1 MASSVVL
8 RRHISDITK
17 CSICLDVFDTPTSL
31 PCLHTF
37 CLRCLQRIFAV
48 DQPGDVVNCP
58 ICRREFQLPAAGLAA
73 LPRNF
78 TIDGLVEM
86 YTVTRPA
93 SSPGSLHKVL
103 TATVSN
109 KSFSFLTDDETKN
122 DPDMLNKNENGV
134 PTAEATTGDTTGSRS
149 LSTTANE
156 NDQQSLT
163 EVFTTWTIICD
174 MHTDAEFC
182 FDCREDVCM
191 TCCGDTHH
199 HHRRRRLTDVRA
211 ECHRRVA
218 DELARVTDAL
228 NATHLSLL
236 NVDQRRFHILEQLHR
251 QEGFVRKEC
260 CSWDDSDVEERLR
273 ALSAEKDDALRQLA
287 ARRELLHL
295 DQMSLETFLKEG
307 PQKLMTA
314 TDTAGLLR
322 VVKEVKMQGKF
333 LLSVHQTRFDNS
345 EVEVDEKQQTLC
357 TGTVRQ
363 LHLTHSRDLIT
374 VDTIVFACRLLTWLH
389 LNGNNKPFMKFAS
402 M

>member
-1 MASSVVL
+1 MASSSVVL

-17 CSICLDVFDTPTSL
+17 CPICLDVFDTPTSL

-48 DQPGDVVNCP
+48 DQPGDVVSCP

-86 YTVTRPA
+86 YAVTRPA
-93 SSPGSLHKVL
+93 SSPGTVL
-103 TATVSN
+103 TPTVSS
-109 KSFSFLTDDETKN
+109 KSLSFTTDDETNN
-122 DPDMLNKNENGV
+122 DPVMLNEDENGA
-134 PTAEATTGDTTGSRS
+134 PAAEATTGDSTGSRS
-149 LSTTANE
+149 LSTPASQ
-156 NDQQSLT
+156 NDEQSLT
-163 EVFTTWTIICD
+163 EVFTTWTMICD
-174 MHTDAEFC
+174 THTDAEFC
-182 FDCREDVCM
+182 FDCRQDVCM
-191 TCCGDTHH
+191 TCSGDTHR
-199 HHRRRRLTDVRA
+199 HHRRRRLSDVRA

-251 QEGFVRKEC
+251 QEGFARKEC
-260 CSWDDSDVEERLR
+260 CSGDDSDVEERLR

-295 DQMSLETFLKEG
+295 GQMSLETFLKEG
-307 PQKLMTA
+307 PQKLMSA

-333 LLSVHQTRFDNS
+333 LLSVHQTRFDKS

-363 LHLTHSRDLIT
+363 LRLTHSRGRDLIT
-374 VDTIVFACRLLTWLH
+374 VVKIMVRWQL
-389 LNGNNKPFMKFAS
+389 
-402 M
+402 